1 MCIHLCH
8 LLRYHHLD
16 VTKRRLPL
24 VVGVKI
30 QHKGTLDPAKAASGY
45 QLWYPG
51 VPSRWFSYGSGAAP
65 YSTYAEALSA
75 GIDWVWAEHA
85 NTVGKATAERQ
96 RAQQQP

>member
-1 MCIHLCH
+1 M
-8 LLRYHHLD
+8 
-16 VTKRRLPL
+16 TKRRLPL